1 MHKRLVSEGYI
12 TKENKVK
19 CSLQQ
24 YNQYNDYIDRKMA
37 QLERQTMDEQ
47 NVKKRIEV
55 INRNNAQTMKKIR
68 EREQYKQHLLERMEM
83 NRQENNLQMLSY
95 MNEMTQQDTKQ
106 GFQPG
111 RSLRRYPLCHLPQ
124 QFFCHLL
131 ERNPL

>member
-1 MHKRLVSEGYI
+1 MSSKHPVKPRCKYMFQRRELGQP
-12 TKENKVK
+12 VK

-83 NRQENNLQMLSY
+83 NWQENNLQMLSH
-95 MNEMTQQDTKQ
+95 MNEMTQQDTKKPKPKKKKGSSKQ
-106 GFQPG
+106 
-111 RSLRRYPLCHLPQ
+111 
-124 QFFCHLL
+124 
-131 ERNPL
+131 